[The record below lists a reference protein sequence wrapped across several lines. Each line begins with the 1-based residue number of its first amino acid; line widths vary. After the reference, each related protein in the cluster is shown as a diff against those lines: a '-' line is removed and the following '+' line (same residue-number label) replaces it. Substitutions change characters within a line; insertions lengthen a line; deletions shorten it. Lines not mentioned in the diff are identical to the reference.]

1 MRANL
6 EIDDEDASN
15 LDKLRRGVIYPTFK
29 TRQQHGMSDNDEDK
43 SS

>member
-6 EIDDEDASN
+6 EIDYEDASN

-29 TRQQHGMSDNDEDK
+29 TRQQHDIGENSEDK